1 MTDEDLKKLT
11 LSTAVRMI
19 AEKSLSADELIAA
32 SRSRIERLNP
42 EMRAFITVMDE
53 PPPFARSGPLHG
65 VPVSVKDLY
74 DTRSIRT
81 TAGSK
86 VYANRVPQ
94 EDATVVKK
102 LKEAGAAIIGKNNLH
117 EFAFGITT
125 INPHY
130 GIARNPWDRD
140 RISGG
145 SSGGSAS
152 AVALSLGLASLGS
165 DTGGSIRI
173 PAALCG
179 IVGLKPTYGRVSL
192 CGVVPLSWSLDHP
205 GPMTRTVE
213 DAALLM
219 ELIAGYDPGDSHC
232 RNVEVPRYTDALT
245 GNIKGVQ
252 VGIPVNYFYDQIS
265 PSMDQAIRA
274 AIRQLENLGAEIVG
288 IEMPGMPIHRACW
301 FHIATPEAY
310 SYHEFNLQKHADLY
324 GADVRGRLEAARV
337 LLSID
342 YVRAQRARTLIREQ
356 FNALFD
362 AVDVIVTPT
371 VPIPAP
377 RIEDVHKPWGNGPET
392 ASASLTRFT
401 RFFNVAGVPT
411 ISIPCGFSPDGLPL
425 GMQIAGKAFDE
436 FTVLRVAH
444 AYEQSA
450 RWFERRPEM

>member
-11 LSTAVRMI
+11 LSTAVRLI
-19 AEKSLSADELIAA
+19 AEKSLSVDELIAA
-32 SRSRIERLNP
+32 TRSRIERLNP
-42 EMRAFITVMDE
+42 EMRAFITVMEE

-74 DTRSIRT
+74 DTKSIRT

-86 VYANRVPQ
+86 VYAKRVPQ

-130 GIARNPWDRD
+130 GIARNPWDPD

-192 CGVVPLSWSLDHP
+192 RGVVPLSWSLDHP

-219 ELIAGYDPGDSHC
+219 EIIAGYDPGDPHS

-252 VGIPVNYFYDQIS
+252 VGIPV
-265 PSMDQAIRA
+265 
-274 AIRQLENLGAEIVG
+274 
-288 IEMPGMPIHRACW
+288 
-301 FHIATPEAY
+301 
-310 SYHEFNLQKHADLY
+310 
-324 GADVRGRLEAARV
+324 
-337 LLSID
+337 
-342 YVRAQRARTLIREQ
+342 
-356 FNALFD
+356 
-362 AVDVIVTPT
+362 
-371 VPIPAP
+371 
-377 RIEDVHKPWGNGPET
+377 
-392 ASASLTRFT
+392 
-401 RFFNVAGVPT
+401 
-411 ISIPCGFSPDGLPL
+411 
-425 GMQIAGKAFDE
+425 
-436 FTVLRVAH
+436 
-444 AYEQSA
+444 
-450 RWFERRPEM
+450 